1 MARTPRALII
11 GGSVGGLFAAHLLR
25 KVGWDVT
32 VFERATAGL
41 ESRGAA
47 IGFTEE
53 LIEVIQRAGVR
64 FDSSIGTRI
73 RSYAALDRA
82 GNVSHESPR
91 HHVSGAWANVYRP
104 LKNTLP
110 AECYHAGMTLKRI
123 EQDRRTVIAIFA
135 DGTKVEGDLLVGAD
149 GIHSTVRQQLL

>member
-1 MARTPRALII
+1 MTVARRSIPSGKPRALII

-25 KVGWDVT
+25 KVGWDVA
-32 VFERATAGL
+32 VFERAATGL

-53 LIEVIQRAGVR
+53 LIGAMQRAGVP

-82 GNVSHESPR
+82 GIVTHESPR
-91 HHVSGAWANVYRP
+91 HHISGAWANIYRP
-104 LKNTLP
+104 LKETLP
-110 AECYHAGMTLKRI
+110 AECYRAGMVL
-123 EQDRRTVIAIFA
+123 
-135 DGTKVEGDLLVGAD
+135 
-149 GIHSTVRQQLL
+149 